1 MNKSETIGALAKALV
16 QAISEMEN
24 ASKNS
29 VNPHFKSKY
38 ADLAEVI
45 ATTKPTLQKYGLAVA
60 QFPCFEGGAVGVETI
75 ILHDSGEW
83 MSGTAYSPIPKQD
96 PQAVG
101 SAITYLRRYSLAAVC
116 GLTQEDDD
124 GHAATKPKTA
134 APKAETRQSTPT
146 APQAAPPKTMTE
158 AQRKQIMSY
167 FTGKDRE
174 WRLEWVNNWLDSVK
188 AKTRNIKSFNELPEA
203 ACAALLKEL
212 ETHFHQGAA

>member
-124 GHAATKPKTA
+124 GNAATKPK
-134 APKAETRQSTPT
+134 APKVEPK
-146 APQAAPPKTMTE
+146 PAPPTIKE
-158 AQRKQIMSY
+158 YNELLADAARKK
-167 FTGKDRE
+167 GKDVITYKE
-174 WRLEWVNNWLDSVK
+174 IKDIPPALYNWATAFLNGQ
-188 AKTRNIKSFNELPEA
+188 RA
-203 ACAALLKEL
+203 A
-212 ETHFHQGAA
+212 